1 MHLHTS
7 KLLRSCATSTT
18 FNQSRLRNNRTPPH
32 ASGSSMSPQRFSNH
46 GDDEHGNND
55 LRRQVDE
62 RLPGQRDADSEDT
75 DGGGGGDG
83 GGGYAQVRRARVNHA
98 LNHAHKEELVVR
110 RVLSNLQRHDVDYDT
125 SNMDDRELNELLS
138 RLCR

>member
-1 MHLHTS
+1 M
-7 KLLRSCATSTT
+7 
-18 FNQSRLRNNRTPPH
+18 
-32 ASGSSMSPQRFSNH
+32 
-46 GDDEHGNND
+46 DD
-55 LRRQVDE
+55 

-125 SNMDDRELNELLS
+125 SNMDDRQLNELLS